1 MTVDSFEDKLAE
13 IYGIG
18 QEEQLIVVI
27 PSERV
32 SGEEFME
39 NLRLNGIQPRALAA
53 GTGRV
58 VDHEGLRYRVSGTI
72 IGAISKKDA
81 NQTEKVAKLCG
92 ITVVLF
98 D

>member
-1 MTVDSFEDKLAE
+1 LTGDRFQGKLAE
-13 IYGIG
+13 VYGIG
-18 QEEQLIVVI
+18 PDESLIVIV

-39 NLRLNGIQPRALAA
+39 NLRLNGIQPKALAA

-72 IGAISKKDA
+72 IGSISKKDLL
-81 NQTEKVAKLCG
+81 QTEKVAKLCG